1 MIEISVLVL
10 TKNEAR
16 NVGACLEAIFSQQTS
31 AEFEV
36 IVVDSGSSDETLQI
50 ARQYPVKIYEVPL
63 GTFHHARTR
72 NHAAS
77 LAQGSYLVYLAAD
90 ALPVNAEWLEVLM
103 SNFSDP
109 RVGAVYGR
117 HLPKPGATSERQIVL
132 STVYG
137 DERLVKDASCRA
149 GLGYRYYHFSTV
161 NAALRKSVWQMIPF
175 PEDLRVFEDVGIAKG
190 ILDSGWKI
198 VYEPRACV
206 YHSHNHSTKEL
217 FRRYF
222 DSGVV
227 SRRLRLVDREAR
239 ASLRREAWRLLRQN
253 WSLHSHNGHRGV
265 VWQTMLH
272 NLAKSIGWM
281 LGRKEQYLP
290 LRLKRRFSAFGLFG

>member
-36 IVVDSGSSDETLQI
+36 IVVDSGSSDETLEI
-50 ARQYPVKIYEVPL
+50 ARQYPAKIYEIPV

-72 NHAAS
+72 NYAAS
-77 LAQGSYLVYLAAD
+77 LAEGSHLVYLAAD
-90 ALPVNAEWLEVLM
+90 ALPVNGDWLEVLI

-117 HLPKPGATSERQIVL
+117 HLPKPGATTERQIVL
-132 STVYG
+132 SAVYG
-137 DERLVKDASCRA
+137 DERLVKNASCRSE
-149 GLGYRYYHFSTV
+149 LGYRYYHFSTV
-161 NAALRKSVWQMIPF
+161 NAALRRSVWQAIPF
-175 PEDLRVFEDVGIAKG
+175 PEDLKVFEDVGIAKG
-190 ILDSGWKI
+190 ILDAGWRI

-239 ASLRREAWRLLRQN
+239 ESLRREAWRLLRQN
-253 WSLHSHNGHRGV
+253 WALPSGNGHRGM
-265 VWQTMLH
+265 VWQTMLR

-290 LRLKRRFSAFGLFG
+290 LRLKRRFSSFGLFG